1 MTVGEF
7 CRTKTQAKELCVI
20 RQDGGIV
27 ASAWIDYEDLFA
39 IAPRVREKEVKSD
52 EWGTLGVVTEHGD
65 PVSVPCHYIDC

>member
-20 RQDGGIV
+20 RQDGWIV

-39 IAPRVREKEVKSD
+39 IAPRVREKRS
-52 EWGTLGVVTEHGD
+52 
-65 PVSVPCHYIDC
+65 

>member
-20 RQDGGIV
+20 RQDGWIV

-39 IAPRVREKEVKSD
+39 IAPRDREKEVKSD

>member
-20 RQDGGIV
+20 RQDGWIV

-39 IAPRVREKEVKSD
+39 IAPRVREEEVK
-52 EWGTLGVVTEHGD
+52 
-65 PVSVPCHYIDC
+65 